1 MVCLMV
7 FSGNGPDWI
16 RDAPTGTRFPAPM
29 VPGVGSDRGCSRM
42 QTRRERRG
50 RAVED
55 HVEHRRPILCVA
67 SLPRREV
74 GVEWSVLLR
83 CQTVCLIVYC
93 ASHSEPGGKLRTPS
107 RAKWSVSWCSLSP
120 VPLSPVPLSP
130 VHLSPVPLSPVPL
143 SPVPLSP
150 VPLSPVHLSP
160 LHLSPVPLSPPICHQ
175 KVCPSVT
182 PLHLS
187 PEGLSICH
195 PSAKAGKPRGATGLS
210 FCRPHLSPEGLSLCH
225 REGQQVCLFAGPSV
239 TPLHLSPEG
248 LSICH
253 PSAKAGK
260 PRGATGLSFCL
271 SFMSPEGLSLC
282 HRSICHQK
290 VCPSVTGP
298 SVTAPPKPVS
308 LEGQQ
313 VCLFACLFAGP
324 LPAL

>member
-1 MVCLMV
+1 VQ
-7 FSGNGPDWI
+7 FRSGHVGRPLAREIPAPPQAGALCTKNGPDWI

-50 RAVED
+50 RAFED

-74 GVEWSVLLR
+74 DVKWSVLLR

-93 ASHSEPGGKLRTPS
+93 ASHSETDGKLRTPG

-130 VHLSPVPLSPVPL
+130 VHLS
-143 SPVPLSP
+143 
-150 VPLSPVHLSP
+150 
-160 LHLSPVPLSPPICHQ
+160 
-175 KVCPSVT
+175 

-225 REGQQVCLFAGPSV
+225 RGV
-239 TPLHLSPEG
+239 
-248 LSICH
+248 
-253 PSAKAGK
+253 
-260 PRGATGLSFCL
+260 
-271 SFMSPEGLSLC
+271 
-282 HRSICHQK
+282 
-290 VCPSVTGP
+290 
-298 SVTAPPKPVS
+298 
-308 LEGQQ
+308 
-313 VCLFACLFAGP
+313 
-324 LPAL
+324 